1 MIEVVGRFG
10 LQVLDIAFWV
20 FHTVLV
26 LFNLIGWIW
35 PKTRRWHL
43 ATILATAASWFIMGI
58 WYGLGYC
65 LCTDWHFQ
73 IREQLGYK
81 DDSPTY
87 VHLMIKL
94 LTGADL
100 PAKLVETGTAGG
112 FAFGLIMSLY
122 TNFAIPRKR
131 KSQRNQA

>member
-1 MIEVVGRFG
+1 MIDVMGRVG
-10 LQVLDIAFWV
+10 LQILDIAFWV
-20 FHTVLV
+20 FHTGLV
-26 LFNLIGWIW
+26 IFNLVGWIW
-35 PKTRRWHL
+35 PKTRKWHL

-73 IREQLGYK
+73 VRRELGYV

-94 LTGADL
+94 LTGADHDVN
-100 PAKLVETGTAGG
+100 LVTNGTAIG

-122 TNFAIPRKR
+122 TNFAIPRKS
-131 KSQRNQA
+131 KSQRNPA

>member
-1 MIEVVGRFG
+1 MGRFG

-20 FHTVLV
+20 FHTGLV
-26 LFNLIGWIW
+26 IFNLVGWIW

-73 IREQLGYK
+73 VRDLLGYK
-81 DDSPTY
+81 DNSPTY

-100 PAKLVETGTAGG
+100 DPNIVQTGTAVG
-112 FAFGLIMSLY
+112 FVFGLVMSLY
-122 TNFAIPRKR
+122 TNFALPRKD
-131 KSQRNQA
+131 KTQRNPA